1 MGGLGGGWA
10 GARPSTDLAWSFLTS
25 AMGDHARADLVERAL
40 VGCLR

>member
-10 GARPSTDLAWSFLTS
+10 CARPSVDLAWAFLTS
-25 AMGDHARADLVERAL
+25 AMGDHDRAELVERAL